1 MTQKSEKIFLI
12 SQFNEK
18 HKTTANKSNNVQC
31 QQKLSPV
38 VVAGRWRQPKRNK
51 NTETKPT

>member
-38 VVAGRWRQPKRNK
+38 VVAGRWQQ
-51 NTETKPT
+51 